1 MDETETPV
9 THKLWK
15 VDPSESDFFQHEFE
29 KVPCTYVADG
39 HHRSA
44 AAYNVG
50 KLRMI
55 RALDKGMNIT
65 GEEDFNYFMT
75 IVYPSDNL
83 RIMDYNR
90 VLKDTNGLS
99 PAEFIT
105 RLEDVFTVT
114 ET

>member
-1 MDETETPV
+1 
-9 THKLWK
+9 
-15 VDPSESDFFQHEFE
+15 
-29 KVPCTYVADG
+29 
-39 HHRSA
+39 
-44 AAYNVG
+44 
-50 KLRMI
+50 MI
-55 RALDKGMNIT
+55 RALDKGMKIT

-90 VLKDTNGLS
+90 VLKDTNSLS

>member
-1 MDETETPV
+1 V

-15 VDPSESDFFQHEFE
+15 VDPTENDFFQHEFE

-55 RALDKGMNIT
+55 RALDKGMKIT